1 MTNYSNDNEFIP
13 NHKYIHKFSGSDFAK
28 PNERNLAC
36 VGFIDSMNAHRRFN
50 FTSTVSYIVFLLYF
64 PIGIVLALLKLL
76 VILPLSGILVTIT
89 PACFHTFLTRYVICL
104 LYGVWIEI
112 KGKPDV
118 VNARIWAANH
128 LSEVDALAIRA
139 CGNPYILGYSFYLQ
153 LWWLKLSPLR
163 LLNMVYVPQ
172 KSRSEGNSAQRDE
185 IRNQVRGILE
195 NKSNPILVFPE
206 GGLTNGK
213 AGLLQYHKFMFSL
226 NVGVQPIVLNIDDPY
241 P

>member
-1 MTNYSNDNEFIP
+1 
-13 NHKYIHKFSGSDFAK
+13 
-28 PNERNLAC
+28 
-36 VGFIDSMNAHRRFN
+36 MNAHERFN
-50 FTSTVSYIVFLLYF
+50 FTSTVSYIVFFTLF
-64 PIGIVLALLKLL
+64 SDWHSFSFVLKLL

-172 KSRSEGNSAQRDE
+172 KSRSEGNSVQRDE
-185 IRNQVRGILE
+185 IRNQVR
-195 NKSNPILVFPE
+195 
-206 GGLTNGK
+206 T
-213 AGLLQYHKFMFSL
+213 
-226 NVGVQPIVLNIDDPY
+226 
-241 P
+241 